1 MGQDHS
7 LDTCDFLSLIT
18 PTPTQQEQPEEA
30 AIIPRVYYP
39 ITSVGK
45 MSGIL
50 TTKTMSLAVADEIAT
65 LAIKACKTNGF
76 KPISICVMDPAGHEI
91 VTKRMDGC
99 PVSIMYFVILFK
111 MLFAKDLTGV
121 IESINQSN
129 LSIISILVR
138 QLHTPKFRMQ
148 KQQRVYQQKLHH
160 VHTVQNI

>member
-18 PTPTQQEQPEEA
+18 PTQTQQEQPEEA

-39 ITSVGK
+39 KTSADK

-65 LAIKACKTNGF
+65 LAIKACKNNGF

-99 PVSIMYFVILFK
+99 PVSIMYFVILLK
-111 MLFAKDLTGV
+111 MLFAKDLTGI
-121 IESINQSN
+121 IESINQLN
-129 LSIISILVR
+129 QFLLGNCI
-138 QLHTPKFRMQ
+138 P
-148 KQQRVYQQKLHH
+148 
-160 VHTVQNI
+160 